1 MLSRITRTAERS
13 EEPELM
19 DDLAIQG
26 EELELTLEELEL
38 INRAFGGYTPSLEGL
53 AALVPDG
60 AARVHVLDVGTGGA
74 DTARRMVEWGRARGV
89 DVRVTGIDLA
99 ETTVARARRLSRSHP
114 EIDVELRDLFDLPD
128 DQTFD
133 VVHAAAV
140 LHHFP
145 GLAAARALKKM
156 YALARWGVVIND
168 LHRHPLA
175 WASAKLVI
183 GTLSRSRL
191 VKNDAAVSV
200 QRAFTKAD
208 FVAMCEEAGLPAPEL
223 AWRPMFRW
231 RVVIRR

>member
-1 MLSRITRTAERS
+1 
-13 EEPELM
+13 M

-53 AALVPDG
+53 AALVPED
-60 AARVHVLDVGTGGA
+60 ARRVRVLDVGTGGA
-74 DTARRMVEWGRARGV
+74 DTPRRMVEWGRARGIE
-89 DVRVTGIDLA
+89 VRVTGIDLA

-114 EIDVELRDLFDLPD
+114 EIDVELRDLFELPD
-128 DQTFD
+128 EATFD

-145 GLAAARALKKM
+145 GGAAARALAKM
-156 YALARWGVVIND
+156 YGLARRGVVIND

-175 WASAKLVI
+175 WASAKLVT
-183 GTLSRSRL
+183 GLFSRSRL
-191 VKNDAAVSV
+191 VKNDAVVSV
-200 QRAFTKAD
+200 QRAFTKED
-208 FVAMCEEAGLPAPEL
+208 FFRLCREAGLPEPEV

-231 RVVIRR
+231 RMVVRRPEAGS